1 MKKLLA
7 VFIVVLF
14 IGCTTSHVTHKRIGG
29 VKVKC
34 IKVST
39 FKCR

>member
-1 MKKLLA
+1 MRKLLA
-7 VFIVVLF
+7 IFIVVLF
-14 IGCTTSHVTHKRIGG
+14 IGCTTSHVTHKHVNG

-34 IKVST
+34 IKPST